1 MQFEFAFAASPA
13 PAVAPR
19 LAWFSCG
26 GQTGMSATSMTVALP
41 EGTDMHA
48 GNDDD
53 NGRKCLGE
61 RRFSHM
67 VLKQGHAAVPT
78 GFAIASVVM
87 KTGTH
92 VAYSSSAAKPAEADF
107 VTDPKVA
114 ADAAVKSGAA
124 STQDLS
130 AGLSAVL
137 RGATASIDAVS
148 ASAVGRP
155 GKGVMTHGANVV
167 GRKVCHVRAA
177 ANVTGS

>member
-1 MQFEFAFAASPA
+1 MQFEFAFAASSG

-26 GQTGMSATSMTVALP
+26 VQTGMSSTSMTVALP
-41 EGTDMHA
+41 EETDMRS

-53 NGRKCLGE
+53 NGPKRLGE

-67 VLKQGHAAVPT
+67 GLKQGHAAGPT
-78 GFAIASVVM
+78 GIAIASVVM

-92 VAYSSSAAKPAEADF
+92 VAYSSSAAKPAKVDF
-107 VTDPKVA
+107 VTDPKVG
-114 ADAAVKSGAA
+114 ADVAVKGGAA

-130 AGLSAVL
+130 AGLPAVP
-137 RGATASIDAVS
+137 RGPTASIDAVS

-155 GKGVMTHGANVV
+155 EKGVMTHGASVA
-167 GRKVCHVRAA
+167 GRKARDARVA